1 MFVALCGLAFRGAVH
16 MTTGVPGVV
25 GSIPSGSNA
34 SELLKQLLKPDQ
46 AFRRIVPVAIDGA
59 PAGLCVRTLT
69 TAEALRRDQL
79 REALFTHLDS
89 VEGAIDEQAAR
100 DGAKAEED
108 KDGPGATPAQR
119 AMLIRANRRAAL
131 ATALAVAFVACDANG
146 GEVFSKDAASNDAWK
161 RPTVPTKPANAGG
174 DGQAAAG
181 VGGANGT
188 GIAPIPSDAVEAWQR
203 AMLVEQA
210 LPFAVAAELVVGS
223 QRLSKAQRDDLGK
236 VSWSGQ
242 PSST

>member
-1 MFVALCGLAFRGAVH
+1 

-34 SELLKQLLKPDQ
+34 GELLKQLLKPDQ
-46 AFRRIVPVAIDGA
+46 AFRKIVPVAIDGA

-146 GEVFSKDAASNDAWK
+146 GEVFSKDAASSNAWQ
-161 RPTVPTKPANAGG
+161 RPTVPTKPAHAGG

-188 GIAPIPSDAVEAWQR
+188 GSAPITPPLQPDAVEAWQR

-236 VSWSGQ
+236 VSWSGR